1 MRQYGLLVLLAVTLT
16 LCIAGCMRT
25 QGEAQITINPIAT
38 DQPPVAAADVPAEPR
53 DEEPMLPPG
62 ETVRIHL
69 QDQASLEEGG
79 PAPADVSFVE
89 KPTLADIPDGPMR
102 GVIHGQ
108 PVEIQS
114 VFIEPDIDDKG
125 WSFTFSSA
133 AAEGPTDI
141 IDLEREVNLDIDQA
155 PAPGYTFTKGLE
167 DGVEFED
174 FHAYYVYPQADGSP
188 YSINSP
194 WSCAIEIESAEIAPY
209 DPGGDTFQA
218 AGTVKGR
225 ALICSRH
232 EGFETGAVT
241 LTYVGGEFEAIA
253 RYMGAP

>member
-1 MRQYGLLVLLAVTLT
+1 MRQYGLLVVLAVSLT
-16 LCIAGCMRT
+16 LCIAGCMRS
-25 QGEAQITINPIAT
+25 QEGEASPQGP
-38 DQPPVAAADVPAEPR
+38 DAAPAA
-53 DEEPMLPPG
+53 PG
-62 ETVRIHL
+62 EV
-69 QDQASLEEGG
+69 
-79 PAPADVSFVE
+79 VFVE
-89 KPTLADIPDGPMR
+89 DPALADIPDGPMR

-133 AAEGPTDI
+133 AAEDPTDV

-167 DGVEFED
+167 ENVEFDD
-174 FHAYYVYPQADGSP
+174 FHAYYVYPQDDGSP

-194 WSCAIEIESAEIAPY
+194 WSCAIEIESADIGEY
-209 DPGGDTFQA
+209 DPGGDMFQA
-218 AGTVKGR
+218 VGTVKGR

-232 EGFETGAVT
+232 EDFDTGAVT
-241 LTYVGGEFEAIA
+241 LTHVGGEFEAIA